1 MKGEVLVFEKSIHLV
16 IELCIYEQKPSHECL
31 LD

>member
-16 IELCIYEQKPSHECL
+16 IELCIYEEKPSRECL